1 MDLQQIKCFIA
12 VAESLNFTVASEKLF
27 LSQPSLSRHIQNLE
41 KELDIVLFR
50 RDNKNVVLTD
60 AGIQLLSTA
69 RKISGAFSEFV
80 NSAEDLKT
88 GKRGK
93 LCIGYQ
99 GSASSVIPPII
110 GSFTKKYPD
119 INLSIEEFGAKEL
132 IDKLNQGEVDIAIL
146 YKEAAEGVSD
156 YSNMKY
162 QTFFTEDM
170 VLFMGEVKYNGY
182 VENCSKKSFR
192 LTDFSKERFIMIDR
206 SVNPGYYD
214 YLQKLYI
221 DCGLMPLYPAKQPAL
236 ISTLILE
243 LEAELGVALLP
254 KSPTLSVGQSLKYI
268 VLEDLRRQLHIDA
281 VWSPKNF
288 NSSLYLFTEML
299 ESRL

>member
-1 MDLQQIKCFIA
+1 MAHHITKYNARYKRHPAKEIIIFP
-12 VAESLNFTVASEKLF
+12 KL
-27 LSQPSLSRHIQNLE
+27 
-41 KELDIVLFR
+41 
-50 RDNKNVVLTD
+50 
-60 AGIQLLSTA
+60 
-69 RKISGAFSEFV
+69 
-80 NSAEDLKT
+80 
-88 GKRGK
+88 
-93 LCIGYQ
+93 IGT
-99 GSASSVIPPII
+99 SSM

-170 VLFMGEVKYNGY
+170 VLFMGEVKYDEY
-182 VENCSKKSFR
+182 VKKHNKEGFR
-192 LTDFSKERFIMIDR
+192 LTDFSNERFFMIDR
-206 SVNPGYYD
+206 GVNPGYYD

-268 VLEDLRRQLHIDA
+268 VLDDLRKQLHIDA

-299 ESRL
+299 DNRL